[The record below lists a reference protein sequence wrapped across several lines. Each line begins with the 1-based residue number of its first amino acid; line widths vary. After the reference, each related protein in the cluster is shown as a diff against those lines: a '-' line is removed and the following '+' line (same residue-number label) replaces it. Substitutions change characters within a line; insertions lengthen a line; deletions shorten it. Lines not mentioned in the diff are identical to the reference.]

1 MRSRG
6 NRALATLAVGAVVT
20 SLAACSSSD
29 SASGGGVDLSD
40 GLQIVTT
47 IPQIADFTT
56 ELTRGLPVEV
66 DVSSLIKP
74 GDPVHGF
81 EPTAAD
87 VMTLSEADIAIENGL
102 GLEPWFDSMLSGSR
116 FAGERFE
123 AAPAQAPG
131 DGAQADHAHSH
142 SHSADEHAGHDHDHG
157 EGHDH
162 EHGGDHDHEGH
173 DHEHGEGHDHEHGE
187 GHDHVGH
194 DHDGHDHDHD
204 GRNPHAWTSPA
215 GATGMVNQIG
225 ARLEALLPDHAA
237 TIHQNRDAY
246 LERIGQ
252 LDTWIR
258 DNINAVPKNERVLVT
273 DHHALDEFA
282 EQYDV
287 HLVGS
292 VISGWDDA
300 AEPSAQELDQLIRD
314 MKAANAKAIF
324 TERDLSPST
333 VDMIARETG
342 AQVFSGEDAL
352 YADTLGMPGTP
363 EGTWLGAQVHNVRA
377 LMKAWNTEAKP
388 LPDAVLAGGNS

>member
-1 MRSRG
+1 MRSCG

-56 ELTRGLPVEV
+56 ELTQGLPVEV

-87 VMTLSEADIAIENGL
+87 VVTLSEADIAIENGL

-116 FAGERFE
+116 FDGEWFE
-123 AAPAQAPG
+123 AAPGQAPS
-131 DGAQADHAHSH
+131 DGAHAEHAHSH
-142 SHSADEHAGHDHDHG
+142 SHSADEQGAHDHDHD
-157 EGHDH
+157 HDH
-162 EHGGDHDHEGH
+162 EHGD
-173 DHEHGEGHDHEHGE
+173 DHEHGE

-215 GATGMVNQIG
+215 GATGMVNQISE
-225 ARLEALLPDHAA
+225 RLEALLPDHAA
-237 TIHQNRDAY
+237 TIHQNRGAY
-246 LERIGQ
+246 LQRISQ
-252 LDTWIR
+252 LDAWIR
-258 DNINAVPKNERVLVT
+258 DNINAVPRNERVLVT

-388 LPDAVLAGGNS
+388 LPDAVLAGVNS